1 MSKDFVYASQASTRI
16 TQEIADADHPYL
28 AVQQRIYGYD
38 LIELL
43 QQCSASDVQFL
54 LYTGELPTPAQAQL
68 FAQLQIAL
76 CNAGPRHPA
85 TRAVMTAAISKAKP
99 EHLLPIGLQVLGGER
114 QGAAAVAS
122 AWHALRRR
130 LETALPVTADEA
142 LPAGFGAMYGAA
154 DPLQAV
160 LLRHLAALPAA
171 GAALQ
176 LCVAL
181 QQSAEPRELGILD
194 VGLCAAVC
202 LDLGIGARES
212 IGVYQWLRTP
222 GLLAHGMEQTHKPIT
237 DSPLL
242 ADEEY
247 EFQQDC

>member
-1 MSKDFVYASQASTRI
+1 MSKDFIYASHASTRI
-16 TQEIADADHPYL
+16 TEEIADADHPYL
-28 AVQQRIYGYD
+28 AVQQRIHGYD
-38 LIELL
+38 LIELM
-43 QQCSASDVQFL
+43 QHRSASDVQFL
-54 LYTGELPTPAQAQL
+54 LFTGELPSAAQAQL

-114 QGAAAVAS
+114 QGAAAVAR
-122 AWHALRRR
+122 AWYALRQR
-130 LETALPVTADEA
+130 LDAAQPVTADEL
-142 LPAGFGAMYGAA
+142 LPEGFGTLYDAP
-154 DPLQAV
+154 DPLQAT
-160 LLRHLAALPAA
+160 LLRQLAALPAA
-171 GAALQ
+171 GPALQ

-181 QQSAEPRELGILD
+181 QQIAEPRELGILD
-194 VGLCAAVC
+194 VGLCAAAC

-212 IGVYQWLRTP
+212 IGVYQWLRVP

-237 DSPLL
+237 ESPLL
-242 ADEEY
+242 ADDDY